1 MLVPVLNLVDVIL
14 YMYGPVIINLV
25 LESTAVLVLVL
36 QSTISTSTCTAVLR
50 TFK

>member
-25 LESTAVLVLVL
+25 LESTAVLVL
-36 QSTISTSTCTAVLR
+36 QSTTSTSTCTAVLP
-50 TFK
+50 TST